1 MQDTKGFF
9 GSLFD
14 LSFTSL
20 VATRIIKL
28 LYILAIVVIGF
39 YALFFIIAGFR
50 HNAVVGVVVLLIIAP
65 LFALVSLV
73 YTRVLLELII
83 ALFRIMENTNKLVV
97 RADSLVSSTTSPR
110 GPSTPQAGP
119 LPPAAA

>member
-28 LYILAIVVIGF
+28 LYVLAILVIGL
-39 YALFFIIAGFR
+39 YAFIFIVGGFSRSPAAGLL
-50 HNAVVGVVVLLIIAP
+50 VLLIIAP
-65 LFALVSLV
+65 IFTLASLV

-83 ALFRIMENTNKLVV
+83 ALFRIMENTSQLVA
-97 RADSLVSSTTSPR
+97 RADALAPSTTSAGGSLTP
-110 GPSTPQAGP
+110 PSDQ
-119 LPPAAA
+119 